1 VHHVEDVARM
11 LTIHRRDKLA
21 AVELCRR
28 QDRNGEV
35 RGGQVLGA
43 VDQRV
48 MFDWKR
54 SATKHHV
61 HLDLDLRRTVADHEL
76 DVIAL
81 CGGVQVGAVSLAR
94 ERCLN
99 RSQFHR
105 DVVQG
110 GLTVRA
116 MVDKH
121 KVYVDR
127 QTWHL
132 LHEQIQ
138 RGPAFHREPA

>member
-1 VHHVEDVARM
+1 MHHVEDVARM

-81 CGGVQVGAVSLAR
+81 CRGRQVGAVSLVR
-94 ERCLN
+94 ELCLDSGQLRGN
-99 RSQFHR
+99 DQ
-105 DVVQG
+105 QC
-110 GLTVRA
+110 GLAVRA
-116 MVDKH
+116 VVDKH
-121 KVYVDR
+121 EIDVDR
-127 QTWHL
+127 HARHL
-132 LHEQIQ
+132 LHEQVQ
-138 RGPAFHREPA
+138 RGAAFHREPA